1 MIQPRFAH
9 AFAAALTAL
18 VMATA
23 APAQHPSVAPVADQ
37 VNQKLVK
44 LFGSGGF
51 RGLTAYGTGVVISPD
66 GYVLTVASPMLD
78 TPDLRVHLY
87 DGRRLHAK
95 VVVTE
100 PELDVALIKINKVDD
115 LPYFDLA
122 AAAQRP
128 LAEPG
133 TRILGFSNLFEIATR
148 SEPMSVQQGVIAA
161 YSKLYGRKGIFE
173 VPYKGEVYVLDAIT
187 NNPGAGGGVVTTRKG
202 ELLGLIGKELK
213 NTLSDTW
220 INYALPVRAHVE
232 IKRGDQVT
240 RVSVLDFVERARRG
254 LYKPLLV
261 ERPPAGQGGFHGIV
275 LVPNVVERTPPFIEE
290 VQRDSPAHKV
300 GLKPDD
306 LIVYVD
312 GERVVSI
319 KAFRDIM
326 DKVPPGATV
335 KLEVRRGEK
344 LVGVDLKL
352 ETPVVK
358 APPKKPADKQ
368 E

>member
-1 MIQPRFAH
+1 MSTKPLVACLFA
-9 AFAAALTAL
+9 LLL
-18 VMATA
+18 VP
-23 APAQHPSVAPVADQ
+23 PASAQNPSVAAVAEQ
-37 VNQKLVK
+37 VNAKLVK

-51 RGLTAYGTGVVISPD
+51 RGLTAYGTGVLISPD

-95 VVVTE
+95 VLVTE
-100 PELDVALIKINKVDD
+100 PELDVALIKIDKVDD

-122 AAAQRP
+122 EAAKRP

-133 TRILGFSNLFEIATR
+133 TRVVGFSNLFEIATR
-148 SEPMSVQQGVIAA
+148 DEPMSVQQGVVAA
-161 YSKLYGRKGIFE
+161 YSRLYGRKGIFE
-173 VPYKGEVYVLDAIT
+173 VPYRGEVYVIDAIT
-187 NNPGAGGGVVTTRKG
+187 NNPGAGGGVITTRRG
-202 ELLGLIGKELK
+202 ELLGLIGKELR
-213 NTLSDTW
+213 NTLTDTW
-220 INYALPVRAHVE
+220 INYAMPVQAAVE

-240 RVSVLDFVERARRG
+240 RVSVLEFAEKAKRG
-254 LYKPLLV
+254 EYKPLVV
-261 ERPPAGQGGFHGIV
+261 ERPPAGQGGYHGIV
-275 LVPNVVERTPPFIEE
+275 LVPNVVERTPPFVEE
-290 VQRDSPAHKV
+290 LQPNSPAAKA

-319 KAFRDIM
+319 RAFREIM
-326 DKVPPGATV
+326 DKVPPGTQV
-335 KLEVRRGEK
+335 KLEVRRGDK

-358 APPKKPADKQ
+358 APPKK
-368 E
+368 

>member
-1 MIQPRFAH
+1 MRSTRVISRLALTL
-9 AFAAALTAL
+9 AVTVGAVAAL
-18 VMATA
+18 
-23 APAQHPSVAPVADQ
+23 PAQTSAVANQ

-87 DGRRLHAK
+87 DGRRLQAK
-95 VVVTE
+95 VIVVE
-100 PELDVALIKINKVDD
+100 PELDVALIKIHKVDD
-115 LPYFDLA
+115 LPYFDVAEA
-122 AAAQRP
+122 ARRP

-133 TRILGFSNLFEIATR
+133 TRVLGFSNLFEIATR
-148 SEPMSVQQGVIAA
+148 DEPMSVQQGVIAA
-161 YSKLYGRKGIFE
+161 HSKLYGRKGIFE

-187 NNPGAGGGVVTTRKG
+187 NNPGAGGGVVTTRRG

-220 INYALPVRAHVE
+220 INYAMPVQARIEVKRA
-232 IKRGDQVT
+232 DQTT
-240 RVSVLDFVERARRG
+240 RVSVAEFVEKARRG
-254 LYKPLLV
+254 EYKPVVV
-261 ERPPAGQGGFHGIV
+261 ERPPVGQGGYHGIV

-290 VQRDSPAHKV
+290 VHPKSPAAQV

-312 GERVVSI
+312 GERVISI
-319 KAFRDIM
+319 RAFRDIM
-326 DKVPPGATV
+326 DKVPPGNAV
-335 KLEVRRGEK
+335 RLEVRRGDR
-344 LVGVDLKL
+344 LIGVDLKL
-352 ETPVVK
+352 EMPATK
-358 APPKKPADKQ
+358 RPPKQ
-368 E
+368 

>member
-1 MIQPRFAH
+1 MKAMQMPIV
-9 AFAAALTAL
+9 L
-18 VMATA
+18 MATILVAPAPALSQTPA
-23 APAQHPSVAPVADQ
+23 APTLAQVAEQ

-44 LFGSGGF
+44 VFGSGGF
-51 RGLTAYGTGVVISPD
+51 RGITAYGTGVMVSPD
-66 GYVLTVASPMLD
+66 GYVLTVAAPLLD

-100 PELDVALIKINKVDD
+100 PELDIALIKIDKVDD

-122 AAAQRP
+122 EAAKRP

-133 TRILGFSNLFEIATR
+133 TRVVAFSNLFEIATR

-161 YSKLYGRKGIFE
+161 YSRLYGRKGIFE
-173 VPYKGEVYVLDAIT
+173 VPYKGEVYVIDAIT
-187 NNPGAGGGVVTTRKG
+187 NNPGAGGGVITTRRG
-202 ELLGLIGKELK
+202 ELLGLIGKELR
-213 NTLSDTW
+213 NTLTDTW
-220 INYALPVRAHVE
+220 INYAMPIQARVE

-240 RVSVLDFVERARRG
+240 TVSVLDFAERAKRG
-254 LYKPLLV
+254 EYKPIVV
-261 ERPPAGQGGFHGIV
+261 ERPATGQGGYHGIV

-290 VQRDSPAHKV
+290 IQRDSPAAKS

-319 KAFRDIM
+319 RAFRDIM
-326 DKVPPGATV
+326 DKVPPGTMV
-335 KLEVRRGEK
+335 KLEVRRGDK

-352 ETPVVK
+352 EASKT
-358 APPKKPADKQ
+358 PPKK
-368 E
+368 